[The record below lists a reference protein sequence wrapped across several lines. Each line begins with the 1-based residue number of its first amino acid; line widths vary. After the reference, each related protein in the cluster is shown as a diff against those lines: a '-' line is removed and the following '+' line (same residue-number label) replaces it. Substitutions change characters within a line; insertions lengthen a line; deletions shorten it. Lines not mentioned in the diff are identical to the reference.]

1 MRQIVT
7 AALVVVLCMT
17 APMADGSGPGSPAKS
32 TAAAKQYKALLK
44 AYEEEEDARE
54 FAGRFEFASVYDS
67 VEAMFAHEKLDG
79 VVAVTPIDLT
89 GQVVGELL
97 SHPVRLLLE
106 KPPGKDS
113 GEARQ
118 LLGIAYLASC
128 RGGSGDPSFS
138 RRIAEYALL

>member
-1 MRQIVT
+1 MRIAVLGAGSHST
-7 AALVVVLCMT
+7 NNHGPALQ
-17 APMADGSGPGSPAKS
+17 A
-32 TAAAKQYKALLK
+32 LK
-44 AYEEEEDARE
+44 AKFGDEIELAAVCDVAASKARE
-54 FAGRFEFASVYDS
+54 FAGRFGFASVYDS
-67 VEAMFAHEKLDG
+67 VEAMFAYEKLDG

-128 RGGSGDPSFS
+128 RGGGGDPTFS